1 MTFVARPYQT
11 EALDAIREAYR
22 RRVLAQLLAMATGT
36 GKTSIFALL
45 VKEMIDS
52 GQARNAIVIAH
63 RDALITQAAERI
75 ATVVPWSKIGIIK
88 GQVKQWNAQV
98 AVASVQTLAR
108 KSNMPRCPKYD
119 LVIVDEAHRAAS
131 RSHRAVI
138 EQARHPETLL
148 CGFTATPNRS
158 DGIGLSKVFDEIVYE
173 YPLLQAI
180 EDGWL
185 AQVVSYEVGLACDLS
200 KLEMKREDGELDVN
214 LDQLEEVM
222 TAANWYQFVAEEWG
236 RRASDRLTIAFTPRV
251 KMAYRFAEYMRGLG
265 VNAAAMDGS
274 VDQALQRRMRE
285 RFKRGEIQMLVAC
298 DLLTEGVDLP
308 PTNCVLVAR
317 PTKSFTILSQMIG
330 RGTRKSDETGKTDCI
345 VLYVRGVGAF
355 DFCTPASLIGV
366 REVRDGETLQKAKQR
381 ELQED
386 QERASQ
392 EEIPEMVQGQVVSR
406 KVDLFNG
413 RQPNKSLFNWQAH
426 PEQRR
431 SSLLVAGHRIEVW
444 RESADGPYI
453 YADMAWRSRF
463 AGQTWDRNEAKAA
476 CEAEA
481 RRLIYGE
488 WANDPA
494 TEKQIK
500 LMVKNKIQFR
510 PHVTKGEAKELLQPI
525 FDRIER
531 AKKARAGA

>member
-1 MTFVARPYQT
+1 MINPRPYQT
-11 EALDAIREAYR
+11 ECLDAIRDAHQR
-22 RRVLAQLLAMATGT
+22 RTLAQLVAMATGT

-45 VKEMIDS
+45 IQEMLES
-52 GQARNAIVIAH
+52 RQARNAIVVAH

-75 ATVVPWSKIGIIK
+75 ASVVPWSKMGIVK
-88 GQVKQWNAQV
+88 ASQKQWGAQV
-98 AVASVQTLAR
+98 VVGSVQTLVR
-108 KSNMPRCPKYD
+108 KSNLARCPKYD

-138 EQARHPETLL
+138 QQACHPETLL

-185 AQVVSYEVGLACDLS
+185 APIVPYEVGLACDLS
-200 KLEMKREDGELDVN
+200 NLKMKREDGELDVN

-222 TAANWYQFVAEEWG
+222 TAANWYQFVAEEWR
-236 RRASDRLTIAFTPRV
+236 RRAPDRLTLAFTPRV
-251 KMAYRFAEYMRGLG
+251 KMAYRLAEYMRGMG

-274 VDQALQRRMRE
+274 VDQSAQRRMRE
-285 RFKRGEIQMLVAC
+285 QFKRGEIQTLVTC

-308 PTNCVLVAR
+308 PTNCILMAR
-317 PTKSFTILSQMIG
+317 PTKSFTVFSQTIG
-330 RGTRKSDETGKTDCI
+330 RGTRQSPETGKVDCI

-381 ELQED
+381 ELKED
-386 QERASQ
+386 QDRATQ
-392 EEIPEMVQGQVVSR
+392 EELPEVVEGQVVSR

-413 RQPNKSLFNWQAH
+413 NRPQERKPFFQWEMY
-426 PEQRR
+426 PERR
-431 SSLLVAGHRIEVW
+431 RAILRVAGRTLEIW
-444 RESADGPYI
+444 RESADGPYRF
-453 YADMAWRSRF
+453 ADMDWHGKLE
-463 AGQTWDRNEAKAA
+463 GQTWDKREAKAA

-481 RRLIYGE
+481 RRILFG
-488 WANDPA
+488 DQPA
-494 TEKQIK
+494 SEKQID
-500 LMVKNKIQFR
+500 LMTKHRIRFQ
-510 PHVTKGEAKELLQPI
+510 PGVTKAEASTLLQPL
-525 FDRIER
+525 FDRWER
-531 AKKARAGA
+531 ARKARAAA